1 MKSLFLLLVLAAA
14 TSAGAA
20 ETGYLERD
28 YSGTVLQGGAPNGLL
43 SQTLTIN
50 STTIDGTNSIWW
62 SLYSPAACKVRLMP
76 TSVTGS
82 YPQFTAP
89 VGVSLSRFVNKVTP
103 FINFSGCT
111 SGELQRQ

>member
-1 MKSLFLLLVLAAA
+1 MKKLILLLVLIAA
-14 TSAGAA
+14 TPVVAA

-50 STTIDGTNSIWW
+50 STTIDGTDSIWW
-62 SLYSPAACKVRLMP
+62 SLYPPTDCKVRIMP
-76 TSVTGS
+76 TSAKGS
-82 YPQFTAP
+82 YTQFTAP
-89 VGVSLSRFVNKVTP
+89 VGVSLSRFVNKATP